1 MRSDARGLLA
11 AAASGTTRPSA
22 SAAAWWFS
30 RRVSRRVSILNFQQ
44 WERVMNPMEIDHE
57 VLTVREICVK
67 MTISKMRFRRHC
79 SFLKLFDSTKVAGIK
94 RLAA

>member
-1 MRSDARGLLA
+1 
-11 AAASGTTRPSA
+11 
-22 SAAAWWFS
+22 
-30 RRVSRRVSILNFQQ
+30 
-44 WERVMNPMEIDHE
+44 MNPMEIDHE
-57 VLTVREICVK
+57 VLTVKEICVK